1 MKKREVIMANANL
14 VEADVWLMAIVSV
27 YFLSFVNKPIIQD
40 GKVKF
45 Y

>member
-1 MKKREVIMANANL
+1 L
-14 VEADVWLMAIVSV
+14 VDADVWLMAIVSV
-27 YFLSFVNKPIIQD
+27 YLSFVNKPIIQD